1 MKIAYKHSLLNPPKQ
16 PCLIH
21 NPAPNCP
28 HLLPVSLQTHS
39 SSSTKSWYI
48 IPNPNLYRPQPHF
61 VLSTKPWYIIP
72 KPNLCCP
79 QPHFVLST
87 KPWYIIPKPNLCCP
101 QPHSAPSTS
110 SFCIIRCTMVF
121 RPLTHPALSPNPS
134 YIASTPMF
142 STRSPKAFFFTTHKK
157 RRSKKLLS
165 FTSSSLI
172 SIFRST
178 PLMRDYPIIG
188 RLAFIPF
195 SFRGEDGVSPSVL
208 LSYIDWTDAVHIIL
222 VNQSILSRTREALI
236 NTQRIAHYLW
246 HECCSIIV
254 RRITC

>member
-1 MKIAYKHSLLNPPKQ
+1 MLHEGPFQASRRACSRTLKGVFHNLEWPPLYLRTMKIAYKHSLLNPPKQ

-101 QPHSAPSTS
+101 QPHSASSTS
-110 SFCIIRCTMVF
+110 SFCIIRCPMVF
-121 RPLTHPALSPNPS
+121 RLLTHPVLSPNPP

-172 SIFRST
+172 SISCPT
-178 PLMRDYPIIG
+178 PLMRDYP
-188 RLAFIPF
+188 
-195 SFRGEDGVSPSVL
+195 
-208 LSYIDWTDAVHIIL
+208 
-222 VNQSILSRTREALI
+222 
-236 NTQRIAHYLW
+236 
-246 HECCSIIV
+246 
-254 RRITC
+254 